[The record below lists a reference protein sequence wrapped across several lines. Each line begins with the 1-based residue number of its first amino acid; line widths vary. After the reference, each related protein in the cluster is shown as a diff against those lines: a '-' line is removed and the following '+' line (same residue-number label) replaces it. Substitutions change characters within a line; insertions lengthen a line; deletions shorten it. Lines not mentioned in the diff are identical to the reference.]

1 MFDQLFTSIVNETFS
16 IKTAVVVFLS
26 SLFLGL
32 LISLVYNTINSKAD
46 RESSLSISL
55 VVLPTIVA
63 IIILLV
69 GSNVARA
76 FSLAGAF
83 SLIRFRSAPGS
94 VKDMML
100 IFLSVAVG
108 LATGM
113 GHVGYAFLVTVLV
126 LAVLLVMKFTNYSNG
141 NSKTFTLK
149 FLVPE
154 YFETQEVF
162 EEVISEF
169 SNHYVLQKLSTKEL
183 GSVFEFQYEIEL
195 QNANLQKQLIDN
207 IRVKNGNLSVSIA
220 KLNQK

>member
-1 MFDQLFTSIVNETFS
+1 MFDELFTSIVNDTFS
-16 IKTAVVVFLS
+16 VKTALIVFAT

-32 LISLVYNTINSKAD
+32 LISLVYNIIVSRAD
-46 RESSLSISL
+46 RESNLSIAL
-55 VVLPTIVA
+55 VVLPTIIA
-63 IIILLV
+63 IIILLI

-113 GHVGYAFLVTVLV
+113 GHVGYAFLVTLFV
-126 LAVLLVMKFTNYSNG
+126 LAALLVIKFTNYSNG

-154 YFETQEVF
+154 YFDTQESF

-183 GSVFEFQYEIEL
+183 GSVFEFQYEVEL
-195 QNANLQKQLIDN
+195 QDANLQKQLIDN
-207 IRVKNGNLSVSIA
+207 IRVKNGNLSVSIT
-220 KLNQK
+220 KMN

>member
-1 MFDQLFTSIVNETFS
+1 MFDELFTSIVNDTFS
-16 IKTAVVVFLS
+16 VKTALIVFAT

-32 LISLVYNTINSKAD
+32 LISLVYNIIVSRAD
-46 RESSLSISL
+46 RESNLSIAL
-55 VVLPTIVA
+55 VVLPTIIA
-63 IIILLV
+63 IIILLI

-113 GHVGYAFLVTVLV
+113 GHVGYAFLVTLFV
-126 LAVLLVMKFTNYSNG
+126 LAALLVIKFTNYSNG

-154 YFETQEVF
+154 YFDTQESF
-162 EEVISEF
+162 EAVISEF

-183 GSVFEFQYEIEL
+183 GSVFEFQYEVEL
-195 QNANLQKQLIDN
+195 QDANLQKQLIDN
-207 IRVKNGNLSVSIA
+207 IRVKNGNLSVSIT
-220 KLNQK
+220 KMN

>member
-1 MFDQLFTSIVNETFS
+1 MFDELFTSIVSDVFS
-16 IKTAVVVFLS
+16 VKTAIIVFVT

-32 LISLVYNTINSKAD
+32 LISLVYNTIVNKAD
-46 RESSLSISL
+46 RESNLSIAL
-55 VVLPTIVA
+55 VVLPTIIA
-63 IIILLV
+63 IIILLI

-113 GHVGYAFLVTVLV
+113 GHIGYAFLVTLLV
-126 LAVLLVMKFTNYSNG
+126 LATLLVIKFTNYSNG
-141 NSKTFTLK
+141 SSKMFTLK

-154 YFETQEVF
+154 YFDTQESF
-162 EEVISEF
+162 EEVISKF
-169 SNHYVLQKLSTKEL
+169 SKYYVLQRLSTKEL
-183 GSVFEFQYEIEL
+183 GSVFEFQYEVEL
-195 QNANLQKQLIDN
+195 QDANLQKQLIDD

-220 KLNQK
+220 KIN

>member
-1 MFDQLFTSIVNETFS
+1 MFDQLFTSVVSDVFS
-16 IKTAVVVFLS
+16 LKTAILILLT
-26 SLFLGL
+26 SLFLGF
-32 LISLVYNTINSKAD
+32 LISLVYNTINHKAN
-46 RESSLSISL
+46 RESSLAISL
-55 VVLPTIVA
+55 VVLPTIIA
-63 IIILLV
+63 IIILLI

-113 GHVGYAFLVTVLV
+113 GQIAYAILVTVFVLV
-126 LAVLLVMKFTNYSNG
+126 VLLVMKFINYSNA
-141 NSKTFTLK
+141 NSNTFTLK

-154 YFETQEVF
+154 YFETQESF

-169 SNHYVLQKLSTKEL
+169 STHYMLQKLSTKEL
-183 GSVFEFQYEIEL
+183 GSVFEFQYEVEL
-195 QNANLQKQLIDN
+195 PNANLQKQLIDS
-207 IRVKNGNLSVSIA
+207 IRVKNGNLSVTIT
-220 KLNQK
+220 KIN